1 MSKRSQISDLPI
13 DCQPTKS
20 PRLRRRGPD
29 IGSSIDVGYLQDV
42 EPDSQQQS
50 KIVAGAELLR
60 FLGSNSE
67 TLDLYAEF
75 DSNER
80 LRQLHPKLVAWKK
93 AFLKIDNPVV
103 QANRHLFLNLA
114 KSTLP
119 AKTAIKTEKEDYPSL
134 GTPNQ
139 QQTKIAQALAEATKT
154 MLETLKKALA
164 EDIVLSELEAIGFRQ
179 YCDANSLDVGAQSDM
194 AIRWFGT
201 AKPVANTLETICA
214 AVQLLQPV
222 VSEYAKERSTQKGV
236 RSGLTGISFSLCV
249 VLGHIGIKPTRS
261 ENGVLCQLLKAWL
274 AYWGLAH
281 SSEERA
287 ARNGLAKYHKS
298 LGQR

>member
-13 DCQPTKS
+13 DCQPTKA

-50 KIVAGAELLR
+50 KMAAGAELLR

-93 AFLKIDNPVV
+93 AFLKIDNPVI

-119 AKTAIKTEKEDYPSL
+119 AKTAIKTKKNSSYKQA
-134 GTPNQ
+134 TPNQ
-139 QQTKIAQALAEATKT
+139 QQTKIAQALALATKT
-154 MLETLKKALA
+154 MLDTLKEALA
-164 EDIVLSELEAIGFRQ
+164 EDIVLSELDAVGFRQ
-179 YCDANSLDVGAQSDM
+179 YCDANNLDVGAQSDL
-194 AIRWFGT
+194 AIEWFGT
-201 AKPVANTLETICA
+201 SKPVANTLETVYA

-236 RSGLTGISFSLCV
+236 RSGLTGLSYSLCV

-261 ENGVLCQLLKAWL
+261 ENGVLCQLLKAWFI
-274 AYWGLAH
+274 YWSDADSSAVAAARSGLARYQ
-281 SSEERA
+281 E
-287 ARNGLAKYHKS
+287 S
-298 LGQR
+298 LG

>member
-1 MSKRSQISDLPI
+1 MSKRSQISDLPK
-13 DCQPTKS
+13 DCPSDKAL
-20 PRLRRRGPD
+20 RLRHRGPD
-29 IGSSIDVGYLQDV
+29 IGSSIVVGYLQGV
-42 EPDSQQQS
+42 EPDSEQQS
-50 KIVAGAELLR
+50 KIAAEAELLR

-67 TLDLYAEF
+67 TLDLYVEF

-93 AFLKIDNPVV
+93 AFLKIDNPVI

-119 AKTAIKTEKEDYPSL
+119 AKTAIKTEKKDYPSL
-134 GTPNQ
+134 GSSNQ

-154 MLETLKKALA
+154 MLDSLKKALA
-164 EDIVLSELEAIGFRQ
+164 EDIILSELEAVGFRQ
-179 YCDANSLDVGAQSDM
+179 YCDANSLDVAAQSDL
-194 AIRWFGT
+194 AIKWFGT
-201 AKPVANTLETICA
+201 GKPVANTLETVCA

-236 RSGLTGISFSLCV
+236 RSGLTGLSYSLCV

-274 AYWGLAH
+274 IYWSEADSSTVAAARSGLA
-281 SSEERA
+281 
-287 ARNGLAKYHKS
+287 LYQKS
-298 LGQR
+298 LG